1 MEKQIENFR
10 VQAIIF
16 EYEQIDMPKRLRVAK
31 NVFVTSQ
38 WLWVQTLQ
46 SYVNYFLR
54 VELKLLVQG

>member
-1 MEKQIENFR
+1 MEKQIDNFR

-46 SYVNYFLR
+46 SYMNYFFT
-54 VELKLLVQG
+54 G